1 MAPNAYDQW
10 GKWTKSHGK
19 WYWVEAATPKADEKP
34 KNWRCPTCG
43 YTGNAAH
50 WTWCGGPKCTG
61 EWKPEAPALQSW
73 DWAYDAAKSPVDH
86 ELDDARAHLSALAAT
101 LPTGHTTI
109 DEYSKKVIELEARK
123 VAEVPTTERL
133 RLLLADT
140 SRLLKRKETADAA
153 TSAAVVAVQK
163 ATAFL
168 QSKTKDS
175 ETATADY
182 NGNTLEIAELTRPGR
197 PGLAAETPV
206 AAPVTAFRTAI
217 DEVDAG
223 QLAKFGMTQERLG
236 DFFAMFAQLTSAL
249 EAAKAAP
256 LHAPAPVA
264 EAPPAVE
271 VAPVLPRILLQLNT
285 PAESVRELA
294 APVVAAEVITASVPA
309 EQATQRGK
317 RRERDGPTDSAGDN
331 VMNKVNDDDST
342 DEEDPDAE
350 VAQLPKRA
358 LKAAAD
364 AVTDALKGK
373 ETTAPADKVAASSG
387 SSG

>member
-1 MAPNAYDQW
+1 MGARP
-10 GKWTKSHGK
+10 T
-19 WYWVEAATPKADEKP
+19 TP

-43 YTGNAAH
+43 YTGNTAH

-61 EWKPEAPALQSW
+61 EWKPEGPTGGAALKSW
-73 DWAYDAAKSPVDH
+73 DWANDAAKSPVDH
-86 ELDDARAHLSALAAT
+86 ELDDARAHLTALAAT

-109 DEYSKKVIELEARK
+109 DEYREKVIELEARK

-153 TSAAVVAVQK
+153 VSAAVTAVQK

-175 ETATADY
+175 ESATADY

-197 PGLAAETPV
+197 PAETAEISV
-206 AAPVTAFRTAI
+206 SAPVTAFRAAI
-217 DEVDAG
+217 DSVDAG
-223 QLAKFGMTQERLG
+223 QLATFGMTQERLG
-236 DFFAMFAQLTSAL
+236 DFFAMFVQLTSAL

-256 LHAPAPVA
+256 PAAPALIA
-264 EAPPAVE
+264 AAPPAVTVE
-271 VAPVLPRILLQLNT
+271 PILPRLPLQLNT
-285 PAESVRELA
+285 PVESVRELA
-294 APVVAAEVITASVPA
+294 APAVAPAVVAAEVPASIPDG
-309 EQATQRGK
+309 QLTQRGK
-317 RRERDGPTDSAGDN
+317 RDRDSATDSAGDN
-331 VMNKVNDDDST
+331 VMNDGNNATDDEDI
-342 DEEDPDAE
+342 DEE

-373 ETTAPADKVAASSG
+373 ENPAPAEKEAVSSG